1 MSGHEFKVGQMVVAK
16 RTVWSSSHAEDHVPR
31 LLIAE
36 GKQYEVIHV
45 NQIGRHC
52 ISILDE
58 SGESSWDIEPYVSE
72 WDDRGTTQS
81 SSWSFPFYTIQEWRE
96 KILGEIGID

>member
-1 MSGHEFKVGQMVVAK
+1 MSMHEFKAGQMVVAK
-16 RTVWSSSHAEDHVPR
+16 RTVWSSSHDDNHIPC

-72 WDDRGTTQS
+72 WDDRDIDY
-81 SSWSFPFYTIQEWRE
+81 SFPFYTIQEWRD
-96 KILGEIGID
+96 KTLGEIGID

>member
-1 MSGHEFKVGQMVVAK
+1 MSGHEFKAGQMVVAK
-16 RTVWSSSHAEDHVPR
+16 RTVWSSSYAEDHVPR

-52 ISILDE
+52 ISIRDE
-58 SGESSWDIEPYVSE
+58 NGESSWDLDPHISE
-72 WDDRGTTQS
+72 WAEDRDS
-81 SSWSFPFYTIQEWRE
+81 DKYEFPFYTIQEWRE
-96 KILGEIGID
+96 KTLGEIGID